1 MIKTKWKP
9 EHELE
14 HSLRNFNKVTIFSC
28 GFCASLCDTGGTIG
42 MRAMEVFLRQR
53 GKEVVLAKVVVS
65 CCSEEIMRQALKRH
79 HHSISES
86 DALVILSCS
95 AGVKSAYLVG
105 VGKPIIGALDTI
117 GNTPITRQTG
127 VLAESICATCGQ
139 CVLSYT
145 GGICPVSECPLH
157 LKYGPCERFS
167 EGGETCVI
175 DSLRHCVWKDIARV
189 ADFEELAKLGQVHKS
204 ESREVSAKSA
214 GSMTPSWVKRT
225 SGWIMAHSGWLEKA
239 ALSIR

>member
-14 HSLRNFNKVTIFSC
+14 HSLRNFNRVTIFSC

-42 MRAMEVFLRQR
+42 MRAMEAFLHQR
-53 GKEVVLAKVVVS
+53 GKEVIQAKVVVS
-65 CCSEEIMRQALKRH
+65 CCSDEIMRQAVKRH
-79 HHSISES
+79 RRSLSAS
-86 DALVILSCS
+86 DALILLSCS

-105 VGKPIIGALDTI
+105 VGIPIIGALDTV

-127 VLAESICATCGQ
+127 VLAESTCATCGQ

-145 GGICPVSECPLH
+145 GGICPVAECPLH

-167 EGGETCVI
+167 ESGETCVV
-175 DSLRHCVWKDIARV
+175 DPLRPCVWKDIAHV
-189 ADFEELAKLGQVHKS
+189 ADFEELAKLGEVHKS
-204 ESREVSAKSA
+204 ELGGVSTALIGSRA
-214 GSMTPSWVKRT
+214 PSWVKRT
-225 SGWIMAHSGWLEKA
+225 SGWIMAHSGWLEKG